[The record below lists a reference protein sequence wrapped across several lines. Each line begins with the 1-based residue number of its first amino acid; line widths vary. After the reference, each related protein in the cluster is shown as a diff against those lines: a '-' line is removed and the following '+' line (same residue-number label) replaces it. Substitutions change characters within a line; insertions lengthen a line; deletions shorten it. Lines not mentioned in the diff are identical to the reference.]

1 MTPCGNIWTAS
12 ATTSSSRLFTWTM
25 TDYKADR
32 QKDRHTDRQTDR
44 QKNKHTDRQT
54 HRWTVRET
62 ERESL
67 EASTCK
73 FLGKLVLFHSNWYL

>member
-1 MTPCGNIWTAS
+1 MSPRGNIWTAS

-44 QKNKHTDRQT
+44 QKTNTQIDR

-67 EASTCK
+67 EVSTCK

>member
-1 MTPCGNIWTAS
+1 MFCSKQQYLHTHTCPYLMSPCGNIWTAS

-44 QKNKHTDRQT
+44 QKTNTQM
-54 HRWTVRET
+54 
-62 ERESL
+62 ES
-67 EASTCK
+67 
-73 FLGKLVLFHSNWYL
+73 